1 MKSSIYNRIL
11 FSINKKINI
20 KLFQKMEK
28 SSQVSEQTL
37 QNLSDMAHKLRIH
50 SIDMTDASASG

>member
-1 MKSSIYNRIL
+1 MKSSTYNRIL

>member
-11 FSINKKINI
+11 YSINKKFNI

-28 SSQVSEQTL
+28 SSQVSEQIL